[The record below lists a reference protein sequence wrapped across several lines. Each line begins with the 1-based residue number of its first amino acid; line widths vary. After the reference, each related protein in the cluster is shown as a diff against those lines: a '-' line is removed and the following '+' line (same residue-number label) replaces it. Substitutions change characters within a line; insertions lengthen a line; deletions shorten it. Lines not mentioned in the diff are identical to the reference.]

1 MDKTLLSF
9 KKADVFTPDKI
20 SYKMSTYLYNNGNL
34 LEPAVGDGQLLKF
47 LDLTD
52 YDQIEIFDIKKEYL
66 EICPNGKNIMKYNK
80 DFLKKEIK
88 TKYKNI
94 ILNPPFIRIQDL
106 SEDYRKYIKDT
117 FPLLKNGNLDIYY
130 AFLLKCL
137 SVLDNNGVMVAI
149 TPNSYL
155 YNKSAKQLREY
166 FIQNKLIEKIID
178 YKSEKVF
185 NNVSTYC
192 CITVFNKK
200 EKDYLYY
207 NNKKIYYK
215 DITDNFFSNNKNG
228 KKLKDICIIKNG
240 VATLRDKIFI
250 HKTKLFDEPC
260 WKPITTGR
268 IDKWVIFPYNENG
281 SIIEEDIFMEN
292 NPKTYDHLVENK
304 DELAKRDKGSKIY
317 KRWYAFGRT
326 QSLIKPNSEK
336 VIYVSTMVNPVNIDY
351 KIDSSKLSVSC
362 LSITPKEQYTT
373 EYILDILQKNTKYIE
388 NNSSKRGGGWINLSG
403 RVLKNISI

>member
-9 KKADVFTPDKI
+9 EKSNVFTPDKI

-47 LDLTD
+47 LDLSK
-52 YDQIEIFDIKKEYL
+52 YDQVDVYDIKKEYL
-66 EICPNGKNIMKYNK
+66 NVCPNGKNIIKYNK

-117 FPLLKNGNLDIYY
+117 FPLLKKGNLDIYY

-137 SVLDNNGVMVAI
+137 SVLEDDGVMVAI

-207 NNKKIYYK
+207 NNKKINYK
-215 DITDNFFSNNKNG
+215 DITDNFFSHETNG

-250 HKTKLFDEPC
+250 HKIKLFDEPC
-260 WKPITTGR
+260 IKPITNGR
-268 IDKWVIFPYNENG
+268 IDKWIIFPYNENG
-281 SIIEEDIFMEN
+281 SIIEEDIFMET
-292 NPKTYDHLVENK
+292 NPKTYNYLLTNK
-304 DELAKRDKGSKIY
+304 EELAKRDKGKKKY

-326 QSLIKPNSEK
+326 QSLIKPKSEK
-336 VIYVSTMVNPVNIDY
+336 VIYVSTMVNPEHIDY
-351 KIDSSKLSVSC
+351 KTDCSKLSVSC
-362 LSITPKEQYTT
+362 LSITPKEKYTT
-373 EYILDILQKNTKYIE
+373 EYILNILHKNKNYIE
-388 NNSSKRGGGWINLSG
+388 DNSSNRGGGWINLSG
-403 RVLKNISI
+403 SVLKNIKI

>member
-9 KKADVFTPDKI
+9 EKSNVFTPDKI

-47 LDLTD
+47 LDLSK
-52 YDQIEIFDIKKEYL
+52 YDQVDVYDIKKEYL
-66 EICPNGKNIMKYNK
+66 NVCPNGKNIIKYNK

-117 FPLLKNGNLDIYY
+117 FPLLKKGNLDIYY

-137 SVLDNNGVMVAI
+137 SVLEDDGVMVAI

-207 NNKKIYYK
+207 NNKKINYK
-215 DITDNFFSNNKNG
+215 DITDNFFSHETNG

-250 HKTKLFDEPC
+250 HKIKLFDEPC
-260 WKPITTGR
+260 IKPITNGR
-268 IDKWVIFPYNENG
+268 IDKWIIFPYNENG
-281 SIIEEDIFMEN
+281 SIIEEDIFMET
-292 NPKTYDHLVENK
+292 NPKTYNYLLTNK
-304 DELAKRDKGSKIY
+304 EELAKRDKGKKKY

-326 QSLIKPNSEK
+326 QSLIKPKSEK
-336 VIYVSTMVNPVNIDY
+336 VIYVSTMVNPEHIDY
-351 KIDSSKLSVSC
+351 KTDCSKLSVSC
-362 LSITPKEQYTT
+362 LSITPKEKYT
-373 EYILDILQKNTKYIE
+373 TKYILNILHKNKNYIE
-388 NNSSKRGGGWINLSG
+388 DNSSNRGGGWINLSG
-403 RVLKNISI
+403 SVLKNIKI

>member
-9 KKADVFTPDKI
+9 EKSDVFTPDKI

-47 LDLTD
+47 LDLSK
-52 YDQIEIFDIKKEYL
+52 YDQVDVYDIKKEYL
-66 EICPNGKNIMKYNK
+66 NVCPNGKNIIKYNK

-117 FPLLKNGNLDIYY
+117 FPLLKKGNLDIYY

-137 SVLDNNGVMVAI
+137 SVLEDDGVMVAI

-207 NNKKIYYK
+207 NNKKINYK
-215 DITDNFFSNNKNG
+215 DITDNFFSHETNG

-250 HKTKLFDEPC
+250 HKIKLFDEPC
-260 WKPITTGR
+260 IKPITNGR
-268 IDKWVIFPYNENG
+268 IDKWIIFPYNENG
-281 SIIEEDIFMEN
+281 SIIEEDIFMET
-292 NPKTYDHLVENK
+292 NPKTYNYLLTNK
-304 DELAKRDKGSKIY
+304 EELAKRDKGKKKY

-326 QSLIKPNSEK
+326 QSLIKPKSEK
-336 VIYVSTMVNPVNIDY
+336 VIYVSTMVNPEHIDY
-351 KIDSSKLSVSC
+351 KTDCSKLSVSC
-362 LSITPKEQYTT
+362 LSITPKEKYT
-373 EYILDILQKNTKYIE
+373 TKYILNILHKNKNYIE
-388 NNSSKRGGGWINLSG
+388 DNSSNRGGGWINLSG
-403 RVLKNISI
+403 SVLKNIKI

>member
-9 KKADVFTPDKI
+9 EKSDVFTPDKI
-20 SYKMSTYLYNNGNL
+20 SHKMSSYLFNNGNL

-47 LDLTD
+47 LDLSK
-52 YDQIEIFDIKKEYL
+52 YDQVEVYDIKKEYL
-66 EICPNGKNIMKYNK
+66 KVCPNGKNIIKYNK
-80 DFLKKEIK
+80 DFFKKEINK
-88 TKYKNI
+88 KYKNI

-117 FPLLKNGNLDIYY
+117 FPLLKKGNLDIYY

-137 SVLDNNGVMVAI
+137 SVLEDDGVMVAI

-207 NNKKIYYK
+207 NNKKINYK
-215 DITDNFFSNNKNG
+215 DITDNFFSHETNG

-250 HKTKLFDEPC
+250 HKIKLFDEPC
-260 WKPITTGR
+260 IKPITNGR
-268 IDKWVIFPYNENG
+268 IDKWIIFPYNENG
-281 SIIEEDIFMEN
+281 SIIEEDIFMET
-292 NPKTYDHLVENK
+292 NPKTYNYLLTNK
-304 DELAKRDKGSKIY
+304 EELAKRDKGKKKY

-326 QSLIKPNSEK
+326 QSLIKPKSEK
-336 VIYVSTMVNPVNIDY
+336 VIYVSTMVNPEHIDY
-351 KIDSSKLSVSC
+351 KTDCSKLSVSC
-362 LSITPKEQYTT
+362 LSITPKEKYTT
-373 EYILDILQKNTKYIE
+373 EYILNILHKNKNYIE
-388 NNSSKRGGGWINLSG
+388 DNSSNRGGGWINLSG
-403 RVLKNISI
+403 SVLKNIKI

>member
-9 KKADVFTPDKI
+9 EKSDVFTPDKI
-20 SYKMSTYLYNNGNL
+20 SHKMSSYLFNNGNL

-47 LDLTD
+47 LDLSK
-52 YDQIEIFDIKKEYL
+52 YDQVEVYDIKKEYL
-66 EICPNGKNIMKYNK
+66 KVCPNGKNIIKYNK
-80 DFLKKEIK
+80 DFFKKEINK
-88 TKYKNI
+88 KYKNI

-117 FPLLKNGNLDIYY
+117 FPLLKKGNLDIYY

-137 SVLDNNGVMVAI
+137 SVLEDDGVMVAI

-207 NNKKIYYK
+207 NNKKINYK
-215 DITDNFFSNNKNG
+215 DITDNFFSHETNG

-250 HKTKLFDEPC
+250 HKIKLFDEPC
-260 WKPITTGR
+260 IKPITNGR
-268 IDKWVIFPYNENG
+268 IDKWIIFPYNENG
-281 SIIEEDIFMEN
+281 SIIEEDIFMET
-292 NPKTYDHLVENK
+292 NPKTYNYLLTNK
-304 DELAKRDKGSKIY
+304 EELAKRDKGKKKY

-326 QSLIKPNSEK
+326 QSLIKPKSEK
-336 VIYVSTMVNPVNIDY
+336 VIYVSTMVNPEHIDY
-351 KIDSSKLSVSC
+351 KTDCSKLSVSC
-362 LSITPKEQYTT
+362 LSITPKEKYT
-373 EYILDILQKNTKYIE
+373 TKYILNILHKNKNYIE
-388 NNSSKRGGGWINLSG
+388 DNSSNRGGGWINLSG
-403 RVLKNISI
+403 SVLKNIKI

>member
-9 KKADVFTPDKI
+9 EKSNVFTPDKI

-47 LDLTD
+47 LDLSK
-52 YDQIEIFDIKKEYL
+52 YDQVEVYDIKKEYL
-66 EICPNGKNIMKYNK
+66 KVCPNGKNIIKYNK
-80 DFLKKEIK
+80 DFFKKEINK
-88 TKYKNI
+88 KYKNI

-117 FPLLKNGNLDIYY
+117 FPLLKKGNLDIYY

-137 SVLDNNGVMVAI
+137 SVLEDDGVMVAI

-207 NNKKIYYK
+207 NNKKINYK
-215 DITDNFFSNNKNG
+215 DITDNFFSHETNG

-250 HKTKLFDEPC
+250 HKIKLFDEPC
-260 WKPITTGR
+260 IKPITNGR
-268 IDKWVIFPYNENG
+268 IDKWIIFPYNENG
-281 SIIEEDIFMEN
+281 SIIEEDIFMET
-292 NPKTYDHLVENK
+292 NPKTYNYLLTNK
-304 DELAKRDKGSKIY
+304 EELAKRDKGKKKY

-326 QSLIKPNSEK
+326 QSLIKPKSEK
-336 VIYVSTMVNPVNIDY
+336 VIYVSTMVNPEHIDY
-351 KIDSSKLSVSC
+351 KTDCSKLSVSC
-362 LSITPKEQYTT
+362 LSITPKEKYTT
-373 EYILDILQKNTKYIE
+373 EYILNILHKNKNYIE
-388 NNSSKRGGGWINLSG
+388 DNSSNRGGGWINLSG
-403 RVLKNISI
+403 SVLKNIKI